1 MGSLLESLYHT
12 GLICI
17 LSSVFIQCA
26 ISVVVLNCVEN
37 YNNHKHL
44 KISGK
49 FIKGLGQYCMSST
62 SSLPSCV
69 DLLYQLSALDSTAVS
84 LSTNSETAAAT
95 PLRVMRNF
103 QRSLNQ

>member
-44 KISGK
+44 KIGCK
-49 FIKGLGQYCMSST
+49 FIQGFGQYCMSST
-62 SSLPSCV
+62 ASLPSCV
-69 DLLYQLSALDSTAVS
+69 DLLSQLSAYSMFS
-84 LSTNSETAAAT
+84 LASQDALE
-95 PLRVMRNF
+95 VMGVTE
-103 QRSLNQ
+103 